1 MPPPKASFRP
11 PKLDAKTLK
20 LRWPPRNHTQAN
32 PKVLRAQRGGLGG
45 GLVLKPWLSCINL
58 DGFVRSFS
66 IEKIPFGTTMESL
79 YDLIWYFWFSFFWT
93 SSHAVKHLKIKGWY
107 GHCGHS
113 TYSLASAIIALDLQ
127 AYVSFKNDRICSMNM
142 FFCLVCKQYFAPKTY
157 QSPLET
163 ECQDQQQASQQ
174 CNATAS
180 RHGFWKLA
188 PGGLYRAFFGE
199 GINWAKVCS
208 NSLGVFSGK
217 ICVTFWTLLGHV
229 QSQDRWSA

>member
-1 MPPPKASFRP
+1 MVL
-11 PKLDAKTLK
+11 LD
-20 LRWPPRNHTQAN
+20 H
-32 PKVLRAQRGGLGG
+32 
-45 GLVLKPWLSCINL
+45 LVWKRFPLEQQWNRCMIW
-58 DGFVRSFS
+58 
-66 IEKIPFGTTMESL
+66 FGIFDL
-79 YDLIWYFWFSFFWT
+79 YSFFWT
-93 SSHAVKHLKIKGWY
+93 SSHEVKHLKIKGWH
-107 GHCGHS
+107 GHCSHS

-142 FFCLVCKQYFAPKTY
+142 FFCLVCMQYFAPKTY

-188 PGGLYRAFFGE
+188 PGGLYWAFCGE